1 MRILILGGSTEASA
15 LARLL
20 HGRGEIEA
28 RLSLAGR
35 TAQPAPAP
43 VPMRIG
49 GFGGIAGLAAYL
61 AGEGIEAVV
70 DATHPFAAQM
80 SRHAKE
86 ACSALGIPLVAL
98 TRAPWQPVAGDR
110 WAEVADAGEAAAA
123 LGQAARRV
131 FLTVGRLSLPAFAA
145 APHHYYLIRAI
156 DEPVGL
162 AGLPHHDLVLAR
174 PPFTVEGEERTMR
187 MAKIDV
193 VVSKNSGGAATY
205 AKVDAARR
213 LGLPVVMIRRPK
225 PAETPA
231 LHEPEAVLDWIA
243 HHARTP

>member
-20 HGRGEIEA
+20 CGRSEIEA

-49 GFGGIAGLAAYL
+49 GFGGVAGLAAYL
-61 AGEGIEAVV
+61 TGEGIEAVV

-86 ACSALGIPLVAL
+86 ACSTLGIPLVAF
-98 TRAPWQPVAGDR
+98 TRAPWMPVTGDR
-110 WAEVADAGEAAAA
+110 WIEVADATAAAAA
-123 LGQAARRV
+123 LDRLARHV

-145 APHHYYLIRAI
+145 APQHHYLIRAI
-156 DEPVGL
+156 DEPAGL
-162 AGLPHHDLVLAR
+162 ASLPHHELVLAR
-174 PPFTVEGEERTMR
+174 PPFTVDSEERTMR
-187 MAKIDV
+187 LAKIDI

-205 AKVDAARR
+205 AKIEAARR

-225 PAETPA
+225 PVETPA
-231 LHEPEAVLDWIA
+231 LHEPAAVLDWIA
-243 HHARTP
+243 RHGRAP